1 VLGVAVS
8 DLATFLARQLDE
20 DERVAREATAGPWRV
35 IDERGDQ
42 AEIESASTVYE
53 WEHWNK
59 GQPAAVVSDC
69 DGCGA
74 VAVKDAHHIARHD
87 PARVLADVASKRKIL
102 ALHSE
107 ATGFTMGYTE
117 NFDYGRTPNACNE
130 CGTADEY
137 AVPWPCP
144 TLRALAQPY
153 AGAEGWQEAWADE

>member
-42 AEIESASTVYE
+42 AEIESASAVYE

-87 PARVLADVASKRKIL
+87 PARVLADVASKRELIRRIEQHAEL
-102 ALHSE
+102 DD
-107 ATGFTMGYTE
+107 
-117 NFDYGRTPNACNE
+117 NVR
-130 CGTADEY
+130 EY
-137 AVPWPCP
+137 AFQEYDRVV
-144 TLRALAQPY
+144 TFLLRPLAQPY
-153 AGAEGWQEAWADE
+153 AGAEGFRDEWAD